1 MRASG
6 VARAVSPVPLEPS
19 AANLLIVDGNG
30 TSREA
35 ARQLARETG
44 FEPLLADNLERA
56 YRLLEAQNIDFVLL
70 NLEAAG
76 SGGLET
82 LHQLKVRHPEILV
95 IVLAAHN
102 DVRTAVQA
110 MKIGAYEY
118 RVQPVENEELRL
130 LLRSASDEAKSTSE
144 QRALRER
151 VHPKQSLGGLVG
163 RSPEMEKLYRIIAK
177 AAQSTHP
184 VLILGE
190 NGTGKELVAR
200 SIHLSGPYK
209 DKPFI
214 PLDCGSLLPTVIESE
229 LFGYARGAFP
239 GALRAKDGLLAIADG
254 GTIFLDEVGELPV
267 DVQAKL
273 LRVIQEHEFRPQG
286 SMRRVP
292 VNVRLLAATSRDLEQ
307 AVAEGRVRRDFYFR
321 LNVLTLRIPPLRER
335 RQDISLLAQ
344 HFLERLSRAGGM
356 QYSLSEEALKAMLA
370 HDWPGNV
377 RELENCLERACTMSS
392 GPVLRVADLPAAVRN
407 AGLQGSRSAGPGPH
421 ILSLAELEKQA
432 ILTTIDRL
440 NGDKLLAARLL
451 GIGKTTLY
459 RKLKDYA
466 SGD

>member
-1 MRASG
+1 ME
-6 VARAVSPVPLEPS
+6 VP
-19 AANLLIVDGNG
+19 
-30 TSREA
+30 
-35 ARQLARETG
+35 
-44 FEPLLADNLERA
+44 
-56 YRLLEAQNIDFVLL
+56 
-70 NLEAAG
+70 G
-76 SGGLET
+76 SSGLET
-82 LHQLKVRHPEILV
+82 LQQLRARHPETLV
-95 IVLAAHN
+95 MITTGRD
-102 DVRTAVQA
+102 DVATAVQA
-110 MKIGAYEY
+110 MKLGAYEY
-118 RVQPVENEELRL
+118 RLQPVSAEELRSL
-130 LLRSASDEAKSTSE
+130 LQSALHEVRSAAE
-144 QRALRER
+144 QRMSRDRAQ
-151 VHPKQSLGGLVG
+151 PKESFGRLVG
-163 RSPEMEKLYRIIAK
+163 RSPEMEKLYRIVTK

-190 NGTGKELVAR
+190 SGTGKELVAR

-214 PLDCGSLLPTVIESE
+214 PLDCGSLLPAVIESE
-229 LFGYARGAFP
+229 LFGYAKGAFP
-239 GALRAKDGLLAIADG
+239 GALRSKDGLLAIADG

-286 SMRRVP
+286 STRHIP

-335 RQDISLLAQ
+335 KQDIALLAQ
-344 HFLERLSRAGGM
+344 HFLQRLSRAGGT
-356 QYSLSEEALKAMLA
+356 QYTLSDEALKAMLA

-392 GPVLRVADLPAAVRN
+392 GPVLRVADLPSAVRN
-407 AGLQGSRSAGPGPH
+407 SALQGSRPPGSGPH
-421 ILSLAELEKQA
+421 IVPLAHLEKQA
-432 ILTTIDRL
+432 ILSAIDRL
-440 NGDKLLAARLL
+440 NGDKLLAARML